1 MIFLYSK
8 LLTLWLIERIYGI
21 TIPILLY
28 VGDYKV
34 LYALGNIS
42 GPSDGFGT
50 PAPGEA
56 FVTVYF
62 RISNFLGSSIELELL
77 SPCSGRAIDPSLIG
91 ADGIPVNEI
100 IKDGE
105 LFVTRTNQKI
115 TVNLADISAVQQI
128 DESVIVPSC

>member
-1 MIFLYSK
+1 LFSK
-8 LLTLWLIERIYGI
+8 LLTIWLLERIYGV

-28 VGDYKV
+28 VNDYKV

-42 GPSDGFGT
+42 GPSDSPGT

-62 RISNFLGSSIELELL
+62 RLNRFLGTSIELELL
-77 SPCSGRAIDPSLIG
+77 SPCFDRAIDPSLIG
-91 ADGIPVNEI
+91 ADGIPVSEI

-105 LFVTRTNQKI
+105 LFVTRTDQTI
-115 TVNLADISAVQQI
+115 TVDLSEIAGLQLIDDSA
-128 DESVIVPSC
+128 IVPSCPTP